1 MSHDSTLLIP
11 GSSSDAQQT
20 PSSPGFRPKSRRLWT
35 LPGLTGPVLLVRT
48 PVAKPGRKS
57 SLTRDFA
64 SLLADVFQ
72 IREWRGMDPVGCLLL
87 AAYAA
92 VIAQPL
98 VFGNLG
104 STIVALMTP
113 VK

>member
-1 MSHDSTLLIP
+1 
-11 GSSSDAQQT
+11 
-20 PSSPGFRPKSRRLWT
+20 
-35 LPGLTGPVLLVRT
+35 
-48 PVAKPGRKS
+48 
-57 SLTRDFA
+57 
-64 SLLADVFQ
+64 
-72 IREWRGMDPVGCLLL
+72 MDPVGCLLL